1 MRGHLRMISRPY
13 YYNCMHMT
21 ICLTASFSQCRIK
34 KTMRIMKRTFFSIW
48 WNTSKA
54 RQFCHHHC
62 AAWHQQLQSLSKC
75 VQRKKKYPKARQLCH
90 HICAAWHQPLQSLSK
105 MCSREEIVF
114 FSWRPISVHEQKTGW
129 EKFPQR
135 WVRSVQIFCR
145 YLYVLFI
152 IKYIKCKC

>member
-1 MRGHLRMISRPY
+1 
-13 YYNCMHMT
+13 MHKT
-21 ICLTASFSQCRIK
+21 ICLTASSSQCRIK

-54 RQFCHHHC
+54 RQFCHHIC
-62 AAWHQQLQSLSKC
+62 AAWHQPLQSPSKMWS
-75 VQRKKKYPKARQLCH
+75 REEKAFKKDRQLCH
-90 HICAAWHQPLQSLSK
+90 HICAACYQQLQSLSK

-135 WVRSVQIFCR
+135 WARSVRIFCR
-145 YLYVLFI
+145 YLDVLFI

>member
-75 VQRKKKYPKARQLCH
+75 VQRKKKSPKARQLCH
-90 HICAAWHQPLQSLSK
+90 HICAAWLQQQHLSL
-105 MCSREEIVF
+105 ENVF
-114 FSWRPISVHEQKTGW
+114 KGRKSLQKKTGN
-129 EKFPQR
+129 F
-135 WVRSVQIFCR
+135 VIIFVQHGINHYKVYR
-145 YLYVLFI
+145 
-152 IKYIKCKC
+152 KCVQGKK